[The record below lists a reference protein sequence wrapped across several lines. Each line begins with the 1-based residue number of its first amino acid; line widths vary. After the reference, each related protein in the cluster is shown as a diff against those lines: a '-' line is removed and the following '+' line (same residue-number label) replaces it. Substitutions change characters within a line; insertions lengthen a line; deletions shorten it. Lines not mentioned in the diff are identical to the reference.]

1 MIIDENAINV
11 LFLLQKSSMLSQ
23 ISKNNMRFGKLC
35 E

>member
-23 ISKNNMRFGKLC
+23 ISKKKYAIW
-35 E
+35 

>member
-11 LFLLQKSSMLSQ
+11 LFLLQKSYMLSQ
-23 ISKNNMRFGKLC
+23 ISKKNMRFGKLC